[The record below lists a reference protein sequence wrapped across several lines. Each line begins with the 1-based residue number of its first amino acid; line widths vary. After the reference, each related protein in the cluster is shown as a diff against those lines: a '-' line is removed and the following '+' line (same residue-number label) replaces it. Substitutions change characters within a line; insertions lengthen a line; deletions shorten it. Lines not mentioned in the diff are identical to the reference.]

1 MYQFVSVLD
10 KLINFYEVLIIV
22 YCLFTWI
29 PRQGGGLLD
38 DIFSVLESICA
49 PYLNLFR
56 RIIPPMGGMD
66 FSPVIAII
74 ALNLLERLVV
84 GILL

>member
-1 MYQFVSVLD
+1 MSVLD
-10 KLINFYEVLIIV
+10 KLINFYEMLIIV
-22 YCLFTWI
+22 YCLFTWF
-29 PRQGGGLLD
+29 PRRGGSLID
-38 DIFSVLESICA
+38 DIFSVLESICS
-49 PYLNLFR
+49 PYLNQFR

-74 ALNLLERLVV
+74 ALNLIERLVV